1 MMPITHVF
9 FDIGGVLGTNGW
21 DREQRSRAL
30 DHFGL
35 DESDFQYRHEE
46 TVGTLESGRLTLD
59 EYLDITV
66 FGVQRH
72 FTKEEFR
79 EYMKSQSEP
88 FPESIAVARAIA
100 EGCKY
105 WVSTM
110 NNESDELNRHRI
122 EAFGLTGIFDSFLS
136 SCWLGV
142 RKPARAYYDRVL
154 SITQAK
160 PSDSVFI
167 DDREQ
172 NLEPARMLGM
182 NVVHYISAEQMSR
195 ELTALGVEFTIRQ
208 R

>member
-1 MMPITHVF
+1 MSITHVF

-21 DREQRSRAL
+21 DREQRRRAL
-30 DHFGL
+30 DHFAL

-46 TVGTLESGRLTLD
+46 TVGTLESGRLSLD

-72 FTKEEFR
+72 FTKNEFR
-79 EYMKSQSEP
+79 DYMKAQSEP
-88 FPESIAVARAIA
+88 FPESIAVARAVA
-100 EGCKY
+100 DGCKY

-110 NNESDELNRHRI
+110 NNESDELNRYRI
-122 EAFGLTGIFDSFLS
+122 ELFGLKTIFDSFLS

-142 RKPARAYYDRVL
+142 RKPSRAFYDKVL

-160 PSDSVFI
+160 PENSVFI

-172 NLEPARMLGM
+172 NLEPARLLGM
-182 NVVHYISAEQMSR
+182 HGIHYISAAQMSV
-195 ELTALGVEFTIRQ
+195 ELKELGVEFKLNQ
-208 R
+208 G

>member
-1 MMPITHVF
+1 MTITHVF

-21 DREQRSRAL
+21 DREQRRRAL
-30 DHFGL
+30 DHFAI
-35 DESDFQYRHEE
+35 DEGDFQYRHEE
-46 TVGTLESGRLTLD
+46 TFGTLEEGKITLD

-72 FTKEEFR
+72 FTKAEFC
-79 EYMKSQSEP
+79 EYMMAQSEP
-88 FPESIAVARAIA
+88 FPDSIAIARAVA

-122 EAFGLTGIFDSFLS
+122 ELFGLTDIFDAFLS

-142 RKPARAYYDRVL
+142 RKPSRAFYDRVL
-154 SITQAK
+154 SITQVK
-160 PSDSVFI
+160 PAESVFI

-172 NLEPARMLGM
+172 NLEPARILGM
-182 NVVHYISAEQMSR
+182 NVIHYISAEQMSR
-195 ELTALGVEFTIRQ
+195 ELTALGVEFKLQ
-208 R
+208 RG

>member
-1 MMPITHVF
+1 MSITHVF

-21 DREQRSRAL
+21 DREQRRHSLERFAI
-30 DHFGL
+30 

-66 FGVQRH
+66 FGTQRH

-79 EYMKSQSEP
+79 AYMKAQSEP
-88 FPESIAVARAIA
+88 FPDSIAIARAIA
-100 EGCKY
+100 DEGRY
-105 WVSTM
+105 AVFTM

-122 EAFGLTGIFDSFLS
+122 EHFGLCDIFDAFLS

-142 RKPARAYYDRVL
+142 RKPARAFYDRVL
-154 SITQAK
+154 SITQAV
-160 PSDSVFI
+160 PARCVFV

-182 NVVHYISAEQMSR
+182 NVIHYVSAGQMSR
-195 ELTALGVEFTIRQ
+195 ELVAAGVDFKLKEG
-208 R
+208 

>member
-1 MMPITHVF
+1 MF

-21 DREQRSRAL
+21 DREQRRRAL
-30 DHFGL
+30 DHFGIH
-35 DESDFQYRHEE
+35 ESDFQYRHEE

-66 FGVQRH
+66 FGCQRM

-79 EYMKSQSEP
+79 EYMKAQSEP
-88 FPESIAVARAIA
+88 FPESIAIARAVA
-100 EGCKY
+100 AGCKY

-122 EAFGLTGIFDSFLS
+122 EAFGLTGIFDSYLS

-142 RKPARAYYDRVL
+142 RKPSRAFYDRVL

-160 PSDSVFI
+160 PSQTVFV

-182 NVVHYISAEQMSR
+182 NVVHYLSAAQMSR
-195 ELTALGVEFTIRQ
+195 ELAALGVDFKLQ
-208 R
+208 QG

>member
-1 MMPITHVF
+1 MSITHVF

-21 DREQRSRAL
+21 DREQRRRAL
-30 DHFGL
+30 DHFAL

-46 TVGTLESGRLTLD
+46 TVGTLESGRLSLD

-72 FTKEEFR
+72 FTKNEFR
-79 EYMKSQSEP
+79 DYMKAQSEP
-88 FPESIAVARAIA
+88 FPESIAVARAVA

-110 NNESDELNRHRI
+110 NNESDELNRYRI
-122 EAFGLTGIFDSFLS
+122 ELFGLKTIFDSFLS

-142 RKPARAYYDRVL
+142 RKPSRAFYDKVL

-160 PSDSVFI
+160 PENSVFI

-172 NLEPARMLGM
+172 NLEPARLLGM
-182 NVVHYISAEQMSR
+182 HGIHYISAAQMSV
-195 ELTALGVEFTIRQ
+195 ELKELGVEFKLNQ
-208 R
+208 G